1 MRPDGYYTWGGI
13 IRSILVPFML
23 TFANSAGRVS
33 DGWKGVE
40 PSPKAVTTSLVL
52 EDILLLIRGH
62 GKYIT
67 EFT

>member
-1 MRPDGYYTWGGI
+1 M
-13 IRSILVPFML
+13 PFML